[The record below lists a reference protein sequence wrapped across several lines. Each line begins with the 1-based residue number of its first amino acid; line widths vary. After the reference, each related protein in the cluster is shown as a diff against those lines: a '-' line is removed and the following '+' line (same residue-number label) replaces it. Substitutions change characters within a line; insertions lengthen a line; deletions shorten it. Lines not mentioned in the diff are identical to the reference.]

1 MERQIINSKKSL
13 DDIFKILAQVQ
24 DEFGYFEIDIVNV
37 GGTRTGSQNK
47 ALHLWCSMISK
58 ALNDAGLDM
67 TKALSHHA
75 DIPWDKE
82 GNNVKQ
88 RIFKPIQES
97 LTGKARTRDANRVE
111 YSQVAEVII
120 RHFAGLGVE
129 LPPWPS
135 KENKSG

>member
-1 MERQIINSKKSL
+1 MERQVVNSKQSL
-13 DDIFKILAQVQ
+13 VDIIRLLTQMQK
-24 DEFGYFEIDIVNV
+24 EFGYFEIDIVNV
-37 GGTRTGSQNK
+37 GGTRTDTQNK

-58 ALNDAGLDM
+58 TLNDAGLDM

-82 GNNVKQ
+82 GINVKQ

-97 LTGKARTRDANRVE
+97 LTGKQSTRDANRVE
-111 YSQVAEVII
+111 YNQVAEVII

-135 KENKSG
+135 KEKK